1 MTNKQDPAAKREQ
14 AERVDRG
21 VGAVFHLHVRVSK
34 AGKSRGPRKRG
45 VGWDQGSLAP
55 LLHLADEEMDS
66 AAVSALLRG
75 TGQVCAE
82 REWMGQNPSLEDAA
96 ATLITSSMELW
107 TDRQPGKDNAWVL
120 SLTLPHTG

>member
-55 LLHLADEEMDS
+55 RPNLADEETDS
-66 AAVSALLRG
+66 AAVSALLREM
-75 TGQVCAE
+75 GQVCAE
-82 REWMGQNPSLEDAA
+82 QGWMGQNSSLEDAA

-107 TDRQPGKDNAWVL
+107 TD
-120 SLTLPHTG
+120 